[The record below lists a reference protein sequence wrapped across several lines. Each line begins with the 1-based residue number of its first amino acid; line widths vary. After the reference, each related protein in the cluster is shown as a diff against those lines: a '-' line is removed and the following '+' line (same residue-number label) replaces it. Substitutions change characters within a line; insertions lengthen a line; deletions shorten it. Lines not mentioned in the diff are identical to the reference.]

1 MTLGDMDPA
10 ALEAAR
16 AIPAE
21 TPGVAIVAGSDGTWH
36 RARSALTTE
45 AEAEAA
51 AHAHRD
57 LALPWPQLVRTS
69 PRAIPDDQAA

>member
-16 AIPAE
+16 AIPAG
-21 TPGVAIVAGSDGTWH
+21 TPGVAIVAGCDGSWH

-45 AEAEAA
+45 ADAENAA
-51 AHAHRD
+51 RACRD
-57 LALPWPQLVRTS
+57 LARPWSHLVRPGS
-69 PRAIPDDQAA
+69 QSMPDGEAA